1 MTLVLLKPQ
10 VPWDLPPVL
19 SLLKITSTCLYHQLI
34 PNLLQSSMSSSP
46 MSLISHLSL
55 RKDEDFPAIKKKKS
69 RNPKPRDKW
78 SLLWFIPSN
87 VLNLREEVSD
97 GKGQTVKKGKR
108 FGFDTYNQ
116 LSCKVCRKAFHKYQS
131 LAFHSLDKDHGRLNL
146 SNSRSSPHSWN
157 SVVNSRTVHTFSTKK
172 NSVEAQRTNLVEP
185 VRKSSRLSIKPVSYD
200 DEIEVLEVAET
211 SFKLNRSQKSN
222 PVKEIDQTKFG
233 KLTLS
238 AKRKIVEEYNNRDE
252 NSSSP
257 NKTNSVSKKSKKV
270 QETKTVK
277 PKSKI
282 SKLQELDEIEIIDV
296 DLEEPKAKIV
306 LKAPRTV
313 KITKMQDE
321 ELLLAEDDVIT
332 NEDKNKKRKSENN
345 LSTLNHKKVKSDEMV
360 EVKSASGKSMFVN
373 KATLEKIMASK
384 ALQKSAAAKTTN
396 DEKILAENDQFVE
409 KTKSRHE
416 RKSLGR
422 SRGG

>member
-1 MTLVLLKPQ
+1 
-10 VPWDLPPVL
+10 
-19 SLLKITSTCLYHQLI
+19 
-34 PNLLQSSMSSSP
+34 MSSST

-146 SNSRSSPHSWN
+146 SNSRSGPHSWN
-157 SVVNSRTVHTFSTKK
+157 SVVNSRTVQTFSTKK
-172 NSVEAQRTNLVEP
+172 NIVEAQRTNLVEP

-200 DEIEVLEVAET
+200 DEIEVLEVEDT

-222 PVKEIDQTKFG
+222 PVKEIDETKFG

-252 NSSSP
+252 NISL
-257 NKTNSVSKKSKKV
+257 SKKSKKI

-282 SKLQELDEIEIIDV
+282 SKLQEPDEIEIIDV

-332 NEDKNKKRKSENN
+332 NEDKNKKRKSESN
-345 LSTLNHKKVKSDEMV
+345 LSMLNHKKFKSVSDKAKSDEMV

>member
-1 MTLVLLKPQ
+1 
-10 VPWDLPPVL
+10 
-19 SLLKITSTCLYHQLI
+19 
-34 PNLLQSSMSSSP
+34 MSSST

-146 SNSRSSPHSWN
+146 SNSRSGPHSWN

-172 NSVEAQRTNLVEP
+172 NSVEAQRTHLVEP

-200 DEIEVLEVAET
+200 DEIEVLEVEET

-252 NSSSP
+252 NIS
-257 NKTNSVSKKSKKV
+257 SKKSKKI

-282 SKLQELDEIEIIDV
+282 SKLQEPNEIEIIDV

-345 LSTLNHKKVKSDEMV
+345 LSMLNHKKVKSVSGKAKSDEMV